1 VEGAPCAAEED
12 GDEDGDEEGDDG
24 GGVLCDGL
32 EVGGGDSATLAV

>member
-12 GDEDGDEEGDDG
+12 GDEDGDEG